1 MNWNDLQFF
10 IAVARAGQIERA
22 APAMQVDATTV
33 SRRLRRLETDL
44 GQRLFE
50 QSRTGQRLTAAGQRL
65 LERAEAMENEA
76 GSIALGGGDQGEGP
90 TGVVRVSTS
99 EAFGTWIIAH
109 HLADFHRQYPNVG
122 VDLVATSGFL
132 NPSRRETDV
141 AILLARPR
149 RGPLVTRKLTDY
161 GLGLF
166 ASQEYLASAPPIHEP
181 RDLSRHSQIGYI
193 DDLIYAP
200 ELRYLGQVAPGLTP
214 KLRSS
219 SINAQYRLCA
229 SGAGVAVLPFFVGDA
244 DRTLVRLLPDTMIS
258 RSFWLVTHSQV
269 RQAERVSLFIDWLV
283 SLIDAQRNQLK
294 GSEHYK

>member
-50 QSRTGQRLTAAGQRL
+50 QNRNGQRLTAAGQRL
-65 LERAEAMENEA
+65 LERAEAMEVEA
-76 GSIALGGGDQGEGP
+76 ASIALGGTEKGEGP

-109 HLADFHRQYPNVG
+109 HLADFHRQYPNIG

-132 NPSRRETDV
+132 SPSRRETDV

-149 RGPLVTRKLTDY
+149 RGPLITRKLTDY

-166 ASQEYLASAPPIHEP
+166 AARDYLASAPPIHEP

-200 ELRYLGQVAPGLTP
+200 ELRYLGQIAPGLTP
-214 KLRSS
+214 NLRSS

-244 DRTLVRLLPDTMIS
+244 DHSLVRLLPDTMIT
-258 RSFWLVTHSQV
+258 RSFWLVTHSQI

-283 SLIDAQRNQLK
+283 KLIDAQRDRLK
-294 GSEHYK
+294 GDTH